1 MINLQNPKEIESAF
15 KLADNKVRWSL
26 AKTVAD
32 EFKAQIKLIAGLRA
46 ELTIA
51 QGVTTTSTSVD
62 ASIEDMTDEEISA
75 ELRLFFISRLK
86 AKTLIPAEIN
96 AFKEILGLLDKEQS
110 IIIQTVNYANV
121 TDEDIER
128 AKVG

>member
-1 MINLQNPKEIESAF
+1 MNLQNPKEIEAAF

-51 QGVTTTSTSVD
+51 QGVTTTSSVD

-128 AKVG
+128 AKVC